1 MQVNSCRRLKYLNSQ
16 LLSNV
21 YFSKKCVSKVYFEK
35 YIWKGV
41 FHYLTSGDGRWKLPT
56 AISCYTSAPVFHSE
70 VYFQSVFVRSVFLKC
85 IIKVYFFIWPKV
97 VQVALPSRVIL
108 ALTASVKWNPHFCKI
123 SKVARISNHFLL
135 WGGKIWRK
143 NITYS
148 DDIIFRERGSE
159 SWKLI
164 KHSCADL

>member
-1 MQVNSCRRLKYLNSQ
+1 MLIAIFLWFDISLLKVQVNSCRRLKYLNSQ

-85 IIKVYFFIWPKV
+85 ISLFERRL
-97 VQVALPSRVIL
+97 VQVARPSRVIL
-108 ALTASVKWNPHFCKI
+108 ALTASVK
-123 SKVARISNHFLL
+123 
-135 WGGKIWRK
+135 
-143 NITYS
+143 
-148 DDIIFRERGSE
+148 
-159 SWKLI
+159 
-164 KHSCADL
+164 